1 MAISECEIN
10 PPTGPEETDRPSFIC
25 QLHITHTYA
34 HMQQINESIL
44 NLEHLKFTCGDKV
57 LEWTCSRLISYRVE
71 LDGILLHVKLG
82 NSTKVTCAGNLY
94 PLLAN

>member
-1 MAISECEIN
+1 MKSILPHDLRKSSVIHLSAAHY
-10 PPTGPEETDRPSFIC
+10 THIC
-25 QLHITHTYA
+25 TYA

-44 NLEHLKFTCGDKV
+44 DLEHLKFTCGNKV